1 MAALRVV
8 SLLPNTLFPAAK
20 ATIFICMEP
29 QKQYQYAIFRT
40 QWGWFGILGG
50 EQGLVRTYLPVA
62 HKEGVQSR
70 LLSDF
75 PGAERAKKAFSVLQK
90 LIEDYYEGSAVDFG
104 GVEICLDG
112 LSEFQQTVFTALRTI
127 SYGNTISYNKLAKL
141 ANSPRAARAIGTI
154 MAQNPLPL
162 IVPCHRVIKADST
175 PGQFSSSGGTKT
187 KIRML
192 ELEKSL

>member
-1 MAALRVV
+1 
-8 SLLPNTLFPAAK
+8 
-20 ATIFICMEP
+20 MEP

-70 LLSDF
+70 MLSDF
-75 PGAERAKKAFSVLQK
+75 PGAERAKKAFSVLQNA
-90 LIEDYYEGSAVDFG
+90 IEDYYNGLPVDFSN
-104 GVEICLDG
+104 VEIRLDG
-112 LSEFQQTVFTALRTI
+112 LGEFRRNVLTALRTI
-127 SYGNTISYNKLAKL
+127 SYGNTASYTQLAKL
-141 ANSPRAARAIGTI
+141 ANSPRAARAIGTV

-162 IVPCHRVIKADST
+162 IIPCHRVVKADGS
-175 PGQFSSSGGTKT
+175 PGQFSGSGGTKT

-192 ELEKSL
+192 KLEKSL

>member
-90 LIEDYYEGSAVDFG
+90 LIEDYYEGLPVDFSN
-104 GVEICLDG
+104 VEIRLNG
-112 LSEFQQTVFTALRTI
+112 LSEFRRNVLTALRTI
-127 SYGNTISYNKLAKL
+127 SYGNTASYTQLAKL